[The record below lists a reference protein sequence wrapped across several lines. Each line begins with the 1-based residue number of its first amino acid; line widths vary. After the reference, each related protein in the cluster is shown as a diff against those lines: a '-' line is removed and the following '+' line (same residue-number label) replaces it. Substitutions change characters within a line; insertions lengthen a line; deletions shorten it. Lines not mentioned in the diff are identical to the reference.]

1 MTIDSRAE
9 VLMPTPQ
16 RRLIGCW
23 MSALA
28 LAMRCKLGE
37 ADDDLLRRVCI
48 MSAVSLSEGDP
59 LRAAIGDLHRQWP
72 HLRRPH
78 QTEAMKAAGDV
89 LMRAVE
95 RSSWPTPSDRV
106 DLDG

>member
-1 MTIDSRAE
+1 MTIDPRMDA
-9 VLMPTPQ
+9 LMPTPQ
-16 RRLIGCW
+16 RRLVGCW
-23 MSALA
+23 MAALA

-37 ADDDLLRRVCI
+37 ADDDLLRRVCV
-48 MSAVSLSEGDP
+48 MAEVALPAGDP
-59 LRAAIGDLHRQWP
+59 LRVAIKDLFLQWP

-78 QTEAMKAAGDV
+78 QADALARAGGD

-95 RSSWPTPSDRV
+95 RSSWPSASDRA

>member
-1 MTIDSRAE
+1 MTDIRTE
-9 VLMPTPQ
+9 PVMPTPQ
-16 RRLIGCW
+16 RRLVGCW

-37 ADDDLLRRVCI
+37 ADDELLRRVCV
-48 MSAVSLSEGDP
+48 MAEVALPDNDP
-59 LRAAIGDLHRQWP
+59 LRVAIKDLFRQWP

-78 QTEAMKAAGDV
+78 QADALARAGGD

-95 RSSWPTPSDRV
+95 RSSWPSASGRA